1 MYELLS
7 KSAISADP
15 EICTRAKT
23 SIVLLHISGFMLDE
37 IFQ

>member
-15 EICTRAKT
+15 EILEQRQGG
-23 SIVLLHISGFMLDE
+23 ILDDCRW
-37 IFQ
+37 

>member
-15 EICTRAKT
+15 EILEQRQVTKIT
-23 SIVLLHISGFMLDE
+23 EEGGILE
-37 IFQ
+37 